1 MTNLLTNDFQS
12 RLEEETGQSGL
23 HALATDTIQVNI
35 GLKCDL
41 ACSHC
46 HVVSSPKRTEEM
58 SWETMTQV
66 IQAAER
72 IPAQVVDITGGA
84 PELNPNFRRFVTE
97 LRSRNFQVMVRT
109 NLTVFFE
116 PGKADIPQFYRD
128 QQVHLFA
135 SLPCYLK
142 ENVDL
147 QRGDGVYTKSIE
159 AIKQLNVLGY
169 GVDPLL
175 PLDLVYNPIGPAL
188 PPNQSKLEED
198 YRRELRKQFGITFT
212 RLLTI
217 TNMPIGRFWGDLK
230 RNGQHDGYAQLL
242 RESFN
247 PRSLPGL
254 MCRHQ
259 ISVRWD
265 GTIFDCDFNLAL
277 KMPVHAGLPTHIKD
291 FDPDRFFWRRIV
303 TANHCFG
310 CTAGCGSSCGGA
322 LVMDETP
329 AATRSVQIIKGT

>member
-1 MTNLLTNDFQS
+1 MISLLTNDFQD
-12 RLEEETGQSGL
+12 RLSEENGQSGL
-23 HALATDTIQVNI
+23 YALEIDTVQVNI

-46 HVVSSPKRTEEM
+46 HVVSSPRRTEEM

-72 IPAQVVDITGGA
+72 IPARVVDITGGA

-97 LRSRNFQVMVRT
+97 LRSRNFHVLVRT

-116 PGKADIPQFYRD
+116 PGNADMPKFYRD
-128 QQVHLFA
+128 QGVHLVA

-147 QRGDGVYTKSIE
+147 QRGDGVYIKSIE
-159 AIKQLNVLGY
+159 AIKQLNALGY
-169 GVDPLL
+169 GEDPLL
-175 PLDLVYNPIGPAL
+175 PLDLIYNPIGPAL
-188 PPNQSKLEED
+188 PPSQSKLEED
-198 YRRELRKQFGITFT
+198 YRRELRERFGITFT

-230 RNGQHDGYAQLL
+230 RNGQHHGYAQLL
-242 RESFN
+242 RGSFN
-247 PRSLPGL
+247 PQTLPGL

-265 GTIFDCDFNLAL
+265 GTLFDCDFNLAL
-277 KMPVHAGLPTHIKD
+277 KMPVDAGLPTHIKD
-291 FDPDRFFWRRIV
+291 FDPDRFSQRTIV

-322 LVMDETP
+322 LVMEETP
-329 AATRSVQIIKGT
+329 AATSATRADD